1 MLFDNGHFL
10 LYHIAQLLTV
20 VDVAERVVD
29 DGCGRIAG
37 INEGFV
43 SLNADKNLV
52 EDFFILLDDSE
63 NLFVCVGIV
72 NLGKHS
78 IVFALE

>member
-20 VDVAERVVD
+20 VGVAERVVD
-29 DGCGRIAG
+29 DGFSRVASFGEG
-37 INEGFV
+37 IV
-43 SLNADKNLV
+43 SLCTDSNLA
-52 EDFFILLDDSE
+52 EDFFILFDDSE